1 MWRNSPRSD
10 WGGYFSPWD
19 DDFDVCIFEED
30 YDKAVKCLTDKNTG
44 LTDGAVLQC
53 VKTDP
58 NYYLGWM
65 KVRDQ
70 RSHTYPDAPRFKEN
84 GVWIDLYKIVK
95 AKEADVSVLIAQE
108 AVTYLNRRL
117 TANGLTQEEYDQRIK
132 SGQLLEKLEEA
143 KRQRTEQNSK
153 QNANRNMYII
163 WSASKVVLKEEWI
176 EPLKT
181 VVFEGLE
188 VMTFGKAE
196 EYLEQHYGD
205 SYMELPPD
213 EMRRVGLTKI
223 EW

>member
-1 MWRNSPRSD
+1 MEQL
-10 WGGYFSPWD
+10 GGGTGHFIPWD

-30 YDKAVKCLTDKNTG
+30 YDKAVECLIDKKTG
-44 LTDGAVLQC
+44 LSDGAVLQC

-84 GVWIDLYKIVK
+84 GVWIDLYKMVRAK
-95 AKEADVSVLIAQE
+95 AADVQVMIAQE
-108 AVTYLNRRL
+108 AIRYLERRL
-117 TANGLTQEEYDQRIK
+117 AAGGLTKAEYDERIS
-132 SGQLLEKLEEA
+132 SGRLIEKMEKA
-143 KRQRTEQNSK
+143 KKERIEDNDERSV
-153 QNANRNMYII
+153 YII
-163 WSASKVVLKEEWI
+163 WSASKVVLEKEWI

-181 VVFEGLE
+181 VTFEGLE
-188 VMTFGKAE
+188 VTTFGKAE
-196 EYLEQHYGD
+196 EYLKQHYGD
-205 SYMELPPD
+205 RYMELPPD